1 MNTDLWATIRRMH
14 SIDKQSISEIAR
26 QLRIHRQTVRRALE
40 YVSGPPDNE
49 ARGAAAA
56 GKLEP
61 YKAYIA
67 ERLKE
72 YPALTAAKLLLE
84 ISRQGYGGSYTILKE
99 YLRENRPGRHRE
111 VFLRLET
118 LPGEFAQVDWAHTG
132 NVIVGNARR
141 ALSCFVMVLS
151 YSRMMYIEFTLSQRV
166 EDFIAAHVNAFRYFG
181 GIPRKINY
189 DNLKS
194 VVITRIGS
202 DIRFNSKFMDF
213 AGHCLFKPIPCG
225 VRKANEKGKVE
236 NGIKYLRS
244 SLLAG
249 KKIISR
255 EQAQAEAQAWLAETA
270 NVRRHASTGERPV
283 DRFERERWLLM
294 KLPPNE
300 YDCSIVA
307 TGRATSQALVWFDGN
322 RYSVPSGF
330 AYKTL
335 TLKASPERVSVYSGT
350 RILASHARSY
360 EKNRVMENPKH
371 YEGLLAQRK
380 KARMSKRVES
390 FLSLTPE
397 SAAYLKGLVA
407 AELNL
412 QVQLDKIQGMLNKY
426 GVADVKIALSRALA
440 YGAYGAHYIQNII
453 VQQRAARNITEPEPL
468 VLVKKPEW
476 NDLAVE
482 ESDLSVYDSLFE
494 TEGGDGGKTEPKQ

>member
-1 MNTDLWATIRRMH
+1 MNTELWATIRRMH
-14 SIDKQSISEIAR
+14 LIDRQSISEIAR
-26 QLRIHRQTVRRALE
+26 QLRIHRTTVRRGLG
-40 YVSGPPDNE
+40 YVSGPPGNE
-49 ARGAAAA
+49 PRGAVTT
-56 GKLEP
+56 GKLDAF
-61 YKAYIA
+61 KAYMA

-72 YPALTAAKLLLE
+72 YPALTAAKLQLE
-84 ISRQGYGGSYTILKE
+84 ITRQGYRGGYTIIKE
-99 YLRENRPGRHRE
+99 YLRETRPGRQRD

-118 LPGEFAQVDWAHTG
+118 LPGEYGQVDWAHTG
-132 NVIVGNARR
+132 HVMVGNARR

-151 YSRMMYIEFTLSQRV
+151 YSRMMYIEFTLSQRI
-166 EDFIAAHVNAFRYFG
+166 EDFIAAHLNAFRFFG
-181 GIPRKINY
+181 GVPRKINY

-213 AGHCLFKPIPCG
+213 AGYYLFKPVPCG

-236 NGIKYLRS
+236 NGIKYVRS

-249 KKIISR
+249 TKVISR
-255 EQAQAEAQAWLAETA
+255 EQIQGLAQAWLAETA
-270 NVRRHASTGERPV
+270 NNRKHGSTSERPM
-283 DRFERERWLLM
+283 DRLERERGLLM

-307 TGRATSQALVWFDGN
+307 SGRATSQALVWFDGN

-335 TLKASPERVSVYSGT
+335 TLKATSDRVAIYANT
-350 RILASHARSY
+350 RILTSHARSY
-360 EKNRVMENPKH
+360 EKNRVIENPKH

-390 FLSLTPE
+390 FLNLGPE
-397 SAAYLKGLVA
+397 SAAYLKGLVG

-440 YGAYGAHYIQNII
+440 YGAFGAHYIQNII
-453 VQQRAARNITEPEPL
+453 VQQRAARNLTEPEPVEL
-468 VLVKKPEW
+468 AKKPEW

-482 ESDLSVYDSLFE
+482 ESDLSLYDSLFE
-494 TEGGDGGKTEPKQ
+494 TEAGNGGKTEPKQ